1 MAKKRKT
8 LPKDFSDILKR
19 GDIEEIIGVFDKCEI
34 DARGGYGK
42 QTALAFPECPHDL
55 AKWLV
60 EKGLNIEAIN
70 QYDYTPLQHRAEYDI
85 ANIKSLLELGADI
98 SVNNK
103 NGTPLHCAAKN
114 HAVENV
120 RTLLEQGAEA
130 DALASYPF
138 TYGTD
143 GKDSSPL
150 EFTLVFCRNIDI
162 VRTVEIA
169 KILLDAGAARTE
181 RMKGLV
187 TKIGTE
193 FEFHRPRFNADH
205 VQEFSDALDKLY
217 SLFGVAPVPRRVLHD
232 GKSPISVKA
241 ETWTQQHNELWELL
255 VPSGGPAQ
263 TMQGEVIRISGRIL
277 DELERN
283 GGINW
288 DDDYKVMADTF
299 LGFVQQGKPLPAE
312 EIGELTKIVSEV
324 KRKTDKNA
332 RRLAELGVKWVLD
345 NPVPITLPAVNYDR

>member
-19 GDIEEIIGVFDKCEI
+19 GDIQEIIGVFDKCEI

-42 QTALAFPECPHDL
+42 QTALAFPECPHEL

-60 EKGLNIEAIN
+60 EKGLDIEAVN
-70 QYDYTPLQHRAEYDI
+70 DYGYTPLQHRAEYDI

-98 SVNNK
+98 SVTNK

-120 RTLLEQGAEA
+120 RTLLGHGAEV
-130 DALASYPF
+130 DALAPYPF

-143 GKDSSPL
+143 AGDSSPL
-150 EFTLVFCRNIDI
+150 EFNLVFCRNIDI
-162 VRTVEIA
+162 VRTVEITR
-169 KILLDAGAARTE
+169 ILLDAGATRTE
-181 RMKGLV
+181 RIKGLV

-193 FEFHRPRFNADH
+193 FEFHRARFNADH

-217 SLFGVAPVPRRVLHD
+217 SLFDVAPVPRRVLHD

-241 ETWTQQHNELWELL
+241 DTWTQQHNELWELL

-263 TMQGEVIRISGRIL
+263 TMQGEVIRISGRVL

-299 LGFVQQGKPLPAE
+299 LEFVQQGKPLSAE

-324 KRKTDKNA
+324 KRKTDRNA
-332 RRLAELGVKWVLD
+332 RRLAELGVKWVLA
-345 NPVPITLPAVNYDR
+345 NPAPVTLPAVNYDR